1 MLLSVAEARIAKAA
15 SKLRVLID
23 TSLTNGAVY
32 VKDVAMFRGIVISL
46 ETLLLDRVFSLSPS
60 RFCSRRVFRGLEPVT
75 RGTIPVFVAEASRI
89 IHGTDAERQWAS
101 GNRAFNPRITVTEV
115 LKEGILWWWLWCTD
129 TWNLTASTDREAC
142 FPCCL
147 V

>member
-60 RFCSRRVFRGLEPVT
+60 RFL
-75 RGTIPVFVAEASRI
+75 
-89 IHGTDAERQWAS
+89 
-101 GNRAFNPRITVTEV
+101 
-115 LKEGILWWWLWCTD
+115 
-129 TWNLTASTDREAC
+129 
-142 FPCCL
+142 
-147 V
+147 

>member
-60 RFCSRRVFRGLEPVT
+60 RFFVAGEFFGAWNRLPGVRFRFSSRKLPGLFTVRTLSASGLPEIARSIRALRSRRYSRKVSCGGGCGVRIRG
-75 RGTIPVFVAEASRI
+75 I
-89 IHGTDAERQWAS
+89 
-101 GNRAFNPRITVTEV
+101 
-115 LKEGILWWWLWCTD
+115 
-129 TWNLTASTDREAC
+129 
-142 FPCCL
+142 
-147 V
+147 